1 MMSTMTKR
9 VETILDQF
17 SKQPGVTERQ
27 ASILREAIATSPLL
41 AKQMDNAVE
50 RGLLQHVDLLP
61 EGATSGGSYNKASKT
76 ISLNPS
82 TFSDKEVSAAIDTTT
97 FFMGHE
103 VEHAHLS
110 GWLQIREQRF
120 RNAVNNL
127 ALSGESPHDHT
138 DNAMIMMKAYRS
150 TETAAEV
157 AGWNALQDRVRFTS
171 ENKQVDKQ
179 NLLQRA
185 DASSP
190 CVTTENEV
198 AKLQPGLTLEP
209 DGRLLLTDRPANNA
223 AMFACFFN
231 REPRHTGLGY
241 LGRSDYPN
249 YYGAGIVSE
258 IAQIEHYHNGTDRG
272 APEIHLNLK
281 KLGLDHD
288 ILKGNDIN
296 LGGPGRTFSYVEID
310 DKGRSMA
317 YRQLKQPELS
327 PTITVTP
334 KAMTE
339 PALGI
344 STTDAPLFDALRQR
358 LPPETSP
365 DRLAQI
371 ALAARHGG
379 VTAGNLQAVD
389 VDGQRLHVVSNVPGL
404 RGSIDLASAPPPQAE
419 SLQQLQQL
427 DRKRARELEQFRE
440 QQAQINAAQGQA
452 VQPER

>member
-1 MMSTMTKR
+1 MATMTKR

-27 ASILREAIATSPLL
+27 ANILREAIATSPLL

-50 RGLLQHVDLLP
+50 RGLLKHVDLLP
-61 EGATSGGSYNKASKT
+61 EGATSGGSYSSASKT

-82 TFSDKEVSAAIDTTT
+82 IFSDKRVSAAIDMTT

-288 ILKGNDIN
+288 ILQGNDID

-334 KAMTE
+334 KTMTE
-339 PALGI
+339 PAALGI
-344 STTDAPLFDALRQR
+344 STADAPLFDALRQR

-371 ALAARHGG
+371 ALAARLGG
-379 VTAGNLQAVD
+379 VTAGNLQAMD

-404 RGSIDLASAPPPQAE
+404 RGSIDLASPPPPQAE
-419 SLQQLQQL
+419 SLQQLQQHHDQQTL
-427 DRKRARELEQFRE
+427 ERTRQAERGASQPAMDPAR
-440 QQAQINAAQGQA
+440 
-452 VQPER
+452 